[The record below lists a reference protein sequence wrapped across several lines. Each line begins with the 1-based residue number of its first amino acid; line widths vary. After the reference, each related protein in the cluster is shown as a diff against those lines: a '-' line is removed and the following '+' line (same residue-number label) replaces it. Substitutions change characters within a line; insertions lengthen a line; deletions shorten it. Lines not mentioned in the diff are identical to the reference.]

1 MTNQQ
6 TELPIS
12 LTSDN
17 IHRIDFSQWTPQE
30 LATLIENRSK
40 NERIQ
45 IFKVLSPPKGV
56 EAFSFLPLS
65 TQKDI
70 LNSLPARQAAK
81 LLNDLFPDDRTAL
94 LEELPSGVVSQF
106 IQLLTPEEKALT
118 LKLLSY
124 PEGSVGRLMT
134 PDYVAIKKN
143 WTVREV
149 LDYVRKYGHDRET
162 VNVLYVIDDH
172 GVLLDDIRIR
182 ELLFA
187 SLDAYVGDLTDNKFI
202 ALSVT
207 ADDETAINIFRKN
220 DRTVLP
226 VIDSQGILLG
236 IVTID
241 DILQV
246 AEEEDTEDI
255 QMIGGTEALDEPYMQ
270 TSLPA
275 LIQKRVGWLV
285 ILFIGE
291 MLTASALGFFE
302 EEIAKAVVLALF
314 IPLIISS
321 GGNSGSQASTL
332 IIRAMALREIGIK
345 DWFRIMRREII
356 TGFCLGLALGLI
368 GFFRITLWSL
378 FSDLYGAHWFL
389 VALTVSL
396 SILAVVVWGTLSGA
410 MMPLFLKKCGF
421 DPATSS
427 TPFIA
432 TLVDVT
438 GLIIYFS
445 IASVILYGTL
455 L

>member
-1 MTNQQ
+1 V
-6 TELPIS
+6 
-12 LTSDN
+12 D
-17 IHRIDFSQWTPQE
+17 
-30 LATLIENRSK
+30 
-40 NERIQ
+40 
-45 IFKVLSPPKGV
+45 
-56 EAFSFLPLS
+56 
-65 TQKDI
+65 
-70 LNSLPARQAAK
+70 
-81 LLNDLFPDDRTAL
+81 
-94 LEELPSGVVSQF
+94 
-106 IQLLTPEEKALT
+106 
-118 LKLLSY
+118 
-124 PEGSVGRLMT
+124 
-134 PDYVAIKKN
+134 IKKN

-162 VNVLYVIDDH
+162 VNVLYVIDDR

-182 ELLFA
+182 EMLFA
-187 SLDAYVGDLTDNKFI
+187 SLDAHVEDLTDNKFI

-207 ADDETAINIFRKN
+207 ADEESAINIFRKN

-226 VIDSQGILLG
+226 VIDSQGVLLG

-246 AEEEDTEDI
+246 AEEENTEDI
-255 QMIGGTEALDEPYMQ
+255 QMMGGTEALDEPYMQ

-291 MLTASALGFFE
+291 TLTASALGYFE

-345 DWFRIMRREII
+345 DWFRIMRRELI
-356 TGFCLGLALGLI
+356 TGFCLGLALGSI
-368 GFFRITLWSL
+368 GFFRITLWSM
-378 FSDLYGAHWFL
+378 FSDLYGSHWLL

-396 SILAVVVWGTLSGA
+396 SIVAVVVWGTLSGA
-410 MMPLFLKKCGF
+410 MMPLILKKCGL

-432 TLVDVT
+432 TMVDVT
-438 GLIIYFS
+438 GIIIYFS